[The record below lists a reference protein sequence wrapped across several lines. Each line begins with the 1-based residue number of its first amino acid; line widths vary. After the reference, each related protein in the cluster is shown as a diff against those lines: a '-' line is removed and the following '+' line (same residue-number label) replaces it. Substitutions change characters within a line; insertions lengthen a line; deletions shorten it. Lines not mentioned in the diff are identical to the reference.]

1 MGLFGTKA
9 SLFSDISLIL
19 EFLVTAFFIVGIRY
33 AGKVKRKHCMLM
45 ATAFTLDVSFM
56 VSYMIKSLIEG
67 RTEFV
72 GPETIKLY
80 VYLPTVIIHS
90 IISLLVLFMAAYMVF
105 SGFRG
110 WTERHRKLGMLTFY
124 TWLISFASGIAVYL
138 LLYVLFI

>member
-19 EFLVTAFFIVGIRY
+19 EFLVTAFFIAGLRY
-33 AGKVKRKHCMLM
+33 AGKVRPRHCMLM

-72 GPETIKLY
+72 GPETIRIY
-80 VYLPTVIIHS
+80 VYLPTVIVHS

-110 WTERHRKLGMLTFY
+110 WKEKHRRLGMLTFY
-124 TWLISFASGIAVYL
+124 TWLVSFASGIAVYL
-138 LLYVLFI
+138 LLYVLFV